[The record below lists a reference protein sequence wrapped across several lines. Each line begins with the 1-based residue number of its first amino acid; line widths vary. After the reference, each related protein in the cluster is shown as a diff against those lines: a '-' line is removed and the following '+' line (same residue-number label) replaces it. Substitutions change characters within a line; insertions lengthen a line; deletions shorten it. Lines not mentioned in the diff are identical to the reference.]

1 MINVHSFLT
10 FDSSPISS
18 FGLFFFHLCIS
29 LSRIV
34 PCLMKEC
41 INTTMVPFVLPVI
54 LLVAER
60 SSKEE
65 FVEHILPHLRHIM
78 KLTEPV
84 QVCGKVSHRLNV

>member
-1 MINVHSFLT
+1 
-10 FDSSPISS
+10 
-18 FGLFFFHLCIS
+18 
-29 LSRIV
+29 
-34 PCLMKEC
+34 MKEC

-65 FVEHILPHLRHIM
+65 FVEHILPHLRQIM

-84 QVCGKVSHRLNV
+84 QVGEKIGIRIKKWGTVYLISMHREYTGILFTVIDVV

>member
-1 MINVHSFLT
+1 
-10 FDSSPISS
+10 
-18 FGLFFFHLCIS
+18 
-29 LSRIV
+29 
-34 PCLMKEC
+34 MKEC

-65 FVEHILPHLRHIM
+65 FVEHIMPHLRHIM

-84 QVCGKVSHRLNV
+84 QVSGKVCLRLKKWSTVYVMLMHKDYI